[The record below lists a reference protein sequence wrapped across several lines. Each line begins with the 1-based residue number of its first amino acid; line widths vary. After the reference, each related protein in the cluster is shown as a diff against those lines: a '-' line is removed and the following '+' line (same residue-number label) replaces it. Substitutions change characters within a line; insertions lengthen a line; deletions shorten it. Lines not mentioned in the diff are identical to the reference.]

1 MKILHVETGR
11 HLWGGAQQVL
21 YLVRGLGRLGI
32 ANVLVCTDGSAVS
45 DNAPTDCSV
54 VALPMAGDLDLAFI
68 GRLKAVLKAEQ
79 PDLVHVHS
87 RRGADPLAAIAARL
101 SGVPAIVSRRVD
113 NAENRWLA
121 RLKYRLYRKVI
132 VVADGIREVLLAEG
146 VPGDHLR
153 LVHSGVDQRR
163 FRPDPDRG
171 WLAADL
177 GIAEGTIVIAM
188 VAQYIHRKGHRIMLD
203 ALPAVLEKHPD
214 LQVLCCG
221 SGAGQEALAAQV
233 EERGLA
239 EQVRL
244 LGFRDDL
251 EKILP
256 CCAMAL
262 HPALTEGICGAALQA
277 QSCGVPVIA
286 SRVGGLPEAVAED
299 ISGLL
304 VSPGDVE
311 QLSRAIRRLLD
322 DEELR
327 QRLGAAGPGYVADR
341 FSISAMVQGNLE
353 VYREVLNRH

>member
-21 YLVRGLGRLGI
+21 YLVHGLGRLGI
-32 ANVLVCTDGSAVS
+32 ANVLVCTDDSAVS
-45 DNAPTDCSV
+45 DNAPTDCLV

-101 SGVPAIVSRRVD
+101 YGVPVIVSRRVD

-146 VPGDHLR
+146 VPEDHLR

-163 FRPDPDRG
+163 FKPEPDRG

-177 GIAEGTIVIAM
+177 GIAEGTTVIAM
-188 VAQYIHRKGHRIMLD
+188 VAQYIHRKGHRVMLD

-233 EERGLA
+233 EERGLT
-239 EQVRL
+239 EHVRL

-304 VSPGDVE
+304 VGPGDVE
-311 QLSRAIRRLLD
+311 QLSRAMRRLLD
-322 DEELR
+322 DEVLR

-341 FSISAMVQGNLE
+341 FSISAMVQGNLK
-353 VYREVLNRH
+353 VYREVLDRH